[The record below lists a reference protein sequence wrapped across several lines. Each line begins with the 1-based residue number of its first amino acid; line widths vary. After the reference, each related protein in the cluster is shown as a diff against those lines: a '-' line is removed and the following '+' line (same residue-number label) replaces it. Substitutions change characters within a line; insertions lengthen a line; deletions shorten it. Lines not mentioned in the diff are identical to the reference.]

1 MREELIWI
9 NEQKNREKVL
19 TACAGVVLWTHVKRS
34 TNQPRPKMGRRH
46 NMFYVIEHR
55 KNEGSG
61 HFYIVQ
67 PYPDY
72 NKSEGWTSR
81 PHGKHESW
89 SAAAAS
95 ARSLA
100 SSHGRG
106 FRELLGD
113 PELGEETDVIFV
125 GE

>member
-1 MREELIWI
+1 M
-9 NEQKNREKVL
+9 
-19 TACAGVVLWTHVKRS
+19 TY
-34 TNQPRPKMGRRH
+34 
-46 NMFYVIEHR
+46 YVIEHR

-72 NKSEGWTSR
+72 NKSDGWTSNSF
-81 PHGKHESW
+81 GQYKSW
-89 SAAAAS
+89 NDAISE

-100 SSHGRG
+100 ESHGRG